1 MPLGLLRIN
10 GEYTC
15 KRITIKSNGGIIM
28 DCRNCTYKSEAF
40 KQLTPEQLLR
50 VNAQQTEL
58 AFKHGE
64 LLSKQGML
72 MSHIIFVLNGF
83 VKLYIEEDD
92 EVTAL
97 GIAKPGTY
105 IGIQMLYG
113 RTITPFSIEALTDVR
128 VCMIGIEVFR
138 EMIIENAGF
147 ARGIIEMLNDE
158 LTRAYGRIF
167 SLTQK
172 HVNARFVEL
181 LLYLKNMVYRCNPF
195 DLTISRKEIA
205 DLIST
210 SPETV
215 SRLLGEFKKDGLIEV
230 NGHAIKLTDTRRLKA
245 IRK

>member
-1 MPLGLLRIN
+1 
-10 GEYTC
+10 
-15 KRITIKSNGGIIM
+15 M
-28 DCRNCTYKSEAF
+28 DCQTCTYKSEAF
-40 KQLTPEQLLR
+40 KQLTCEQMLT
-50 VNAQQTEL
+50 VSEQHTEL

-72 MSHIIFVLNGF
+72 MSHVIYVLDGF
-83 VKLYIEEDD
+83 VKLYTEEDD

-105 IGIQMLYG
+105 IGIQMIYG
-113 RTITPFSIEALTDVR
+113 RTVTPFSVEAMTDVR
-128 VCMIGIEVFR
+128 VCMIGIDVFR

-158 LTRAYGRIF
+158 LTRAYGRIY

-181 LLYLKNMVYRCNPF
+181 LLYLKNFVYRCNPF
-195 DLTISRKEIA
+195 YLTISRKEIA

-215 SRLLGEFKKDGLIEV
+215 SRLLGEFKKDDLIEV
-230 NGHAIKLTDTRRLKA
+230 NGHTIKLTDIRRLKA